1 MKLKFLAFEF
11 KKEGDFGAA
20 KSDRDCRGQ
29 SEGRNRKDHVLR
41 KSGSGPCHG
50 GQKGAPGGRRPPKF
64 AYHQHGLAQ
73 TG

>member
-1 MKLKFLAFEF
+1 MKLKFLAFDF

-20 KSDRDCRGQ
+20 KSNRDRRGQ
-29 SEGRNRKDHVLR
+29 PEGRYWQDHDLR
-41 KSGSGPCHG
+41 KSGSWPCHG